1 MPILCR
7 VLAVFAV
14 LALCAP
20 SIALGQSTST
30 STVAQNGGGVSPN
43 PPVDLPGDERPDGG
57 ETPPPPPAPPPATRD
72 DALPNTG
79 SDPRLLFLAGAA
91 LLLFGTG
98 LRLRTADAELY

>member
-1 MPILCR
+1 LLCR

-43 PPVDLPGDERPDGG
+43 PPVDLPGDERPAGS
-57 ETPPPPPAPPPATRD
+57 EKPPAAKPAG
-72 DALPNTG
+72 ALPNTG